1 MLVLKINNSI
11 IKNNDSIINHDTNT
25 VNIGGKSY
33 KTTRIG
39 NTIWLAEDLMLTW
52 EGLQLSH
59 FGSWIEASSYTTH
72 NSYPNT
78 YYYNDYAVTEL
89 KTTKAALLPTGW
101 RIPTEADYQ
110 YFINNFT
117 SNVVIKSTTGWQTGG
132 TNTTGFNLYPVGTYG
147 SGGSWNNSNGTDLI
161 ISTLNRYFRV
171 EYNATYCRFI
181 NWAHNFKKYN
191 VIRLCKNAE

>member
-1 MLVLKINNSI
+1 MPIIKLNNSI
-11 IKNNDSIINHDTNT
+11 IKLNSSIIFNKDKDPNI
-25 VNIGGKSY
+25 VVIGGKSY

-78 YYYNDYAVTEL
+78 YYYNDYAITEL

-110 YFINNFT
+110 YFIGAFP
-117 SNVVIKSTTGWQTGG
+117 VLSTARV
-132 TNTTGFNLYPVGTYG
+132 LSISV
-147 SGGSWNNSNGTDLI
+147 
-161 ISTLNRYFRV
+161 STLAGACSTSQRIWASWLASLSRPV
-171 EYNATYCRFI
+171 TMPMLQLWASSGRAAAQAATT
-181 NWAHNFKKYN
+181 
-191 VIRLCKNAE
+191 

>member
-1 MLVLKINNSI
+1 MTILTKNSKILSTKSKI
-11 IKNNDSIINHDTNT
+11 LERASDI

-33 KTTRIG
+33 KTTKIG
-39 NTIWLAEDLMLTW
+39 NMIWLAEDLMLTW
-52 EGLQLSH
+52 EGLQLSR
-59 FGSWIEASSYTTH
+59 FGSWIEAASYTTH

-147 SGGSWNNSNGTDLI
+147 SGSWNNSNGTDLI

-181 NWAHNFKKYN
+181 NWAHNYNKYN
-191 VIRLCKNAE
+191 AIRLCKNAE